1 MTAKA
6 YMDMHGI
13 RVIPQDLPC
22 SVRGFVVKDDPDGYC
37 IIVNT
42 RHTREQ
48 QQRTIKHE
56 LAHIQR
62 GEVGNPA
69 YTEY

>member
-6 YMDMHGI
+6 YMEMHGI
-13 RVIPQDLPC
+13 RVITQDLPC
-22 SVRGFVVKDDPDGYC
+22 TIRGFVINDDPDGYC
-37 IIVNT
+37 IIVNS

-48 QQRTIKHE
+48 QLRTVRHE

-62 GEVGNPA
+62 GDVCNSC
-69 YTEY
+69 YVEY